1 MYSGGTKIQG
11 ELNDTEN
18 ELLEEA
24 IKKFPKGSKARY
36 LATNGAA
43 GTVIKVLYEHRL
55 FDIMIGVDFGHGKPL
70 YIPAALMR
78 PVEV

>member
-43 GTVIKVLYEHRL
+43 GTVIKVLY
-55 FDIMIGVDFGHGKPL
+55 
-70 YIPAALMR
+70 
-78 PVEV
+78 